1 VPKPECPGN
10 DLQIQYAFENFIVGK
25 LISLCIN
32 RPVVMSLLVG
42 FMTSGCSEIIPGLN
56 IHMNGRGEHEYKIVA
71 KDGSN
76 DYQVEPASPA
86 GLKYEIV
93 PLDSAVISS
102 NALTPAP
109 DASEQLPSIL
119 PSDVTPE
126 YRIGPG
132 DIVYITI
139 WEHPE
144 LTQPFSGSVTDPSVP
159 ALQGRIVAAD
169 GTMFYP
175 YVGTIKAEGM
185 TSAELRDYIT
195 KHIGSVVVQPQIDAR
210 VVAFRANRIEVAG
223 EVNKPG
229 TITLDDMPKGVLQ
242 ALDLCGGLTL
252 TASRRHIILLRKG
265 QTYSIDLAGLLSGS
279 RVVPNPALE
288 PGDVLHV
295 PDQSGDQVFM
305 LGAVTSQK
313 PLIIQQDS
321 KTLIQALTE
330 AGGLNVLSGN
340 QSGVYIFRAHRVDGE
355 LQATV
360 FTVSLA
366 NPSGVLLAS
375 QFQLQPADIVYVKAT
390 AFAQYNSVVNE
401 ILPTVQ
407 SVFYTFET
415 KSLAK

>member
-1 VPKPECPGN
+1 M
-10 DLQIQYAFENFIVGK
+10 GK
-25 LISLCIN
+25 LITLCLN
-32 RPVVMSLLVG
+32 RPVFLSLLVA

-56 IHMNGRGEHEYKIVA
+56 VHMDGSGEHEYKIVP

-76 DYQVEPASPA
+76 GYQVEPASPA

-93 PLDSAVISS
+93 PLDSTSITSD
-102 NALTPAP
+102 ALTPAVA
-109 DASEQLPSIL
+109 ASEQLRSIL

-132 DIVYITI
+132 DIIYVTI

-144 LTQPFSGSVTDPSVP
+144 LTSPFSGSVTDPSVP
-159 ALQGRIVAAD
+159 ALQGRVVAAD

-175 YVGTIKAEGM
+175 YVGPIKAEGM
-185 TSAELRDYIT
+185 TSADLREYLT
-195 KHIGSVVVQPQIDAR
+195 KHIGTVVVQPQIDVR

-242 ALDLCGGLTL
+242 ALDLCGGLT
-252 TASRRHIILLRKG
+252 TIASRRHVILLRKG
-265 QTYSIDLAGLLSGS
+265 KTYSIDLAGLLSGS
-279 RVVPNPALE
+279 RIVPNPALE

-313 PLIIQQDS
+313 PLIIQQNA

-340 QSGVYIFRAHRVDGE
+340 QSGVYIFRARHVEAE
-355 LQATV
+355 LRATV

-375 QFQLQPADIVYVKAT
+375 QFELQPGDVVYVKAT
-390 AFAQYNSVVNE
+390 AFAQYNSVINQ

-407 SVFYTFET
+407 SVFYLFET
-415 KSLAK
+415 KSLSK